1 MSIVPQQQKNF
12 FKKEKKKASVHVPP
26 LLPWGTGLRP
36 RPASPPPHI
45 YTLNYG
51 AHIFVF
57 SGIRESFYI
66 MESKGQRLHERREQ
80 TC

>member
-36 RPASPPPHI
+36 RPASPPPHTHI
-45 YTLNYG
+45 HPELWS
-51 AHIFVF
+51 AHIWVF
-57 SGIRESFYI
+57 RY
-66 MESKGQRLHERREQ
+66 KGEFLHNGK
-80 TC
+80 